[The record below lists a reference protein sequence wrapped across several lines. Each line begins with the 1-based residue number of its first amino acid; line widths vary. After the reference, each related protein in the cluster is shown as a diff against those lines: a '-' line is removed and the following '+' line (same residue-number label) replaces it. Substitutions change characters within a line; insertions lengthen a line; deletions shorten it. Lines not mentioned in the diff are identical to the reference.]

1 MQLFHWKDL
10 CRSWS
15 VWGLSVITLL
25 PMLAENT
32 SWVSAVVPEKYQPMA
47 LSILGAI
54 TLLAR
59 AIKQKP

>member
-1 MQLFHWKDL
+1 MKFFHWKDL
-10 CRSWS
+10 FRSWS

-32 SWVSAVVPEKYQPMA
+32 SWVSAVIPEKYQPMT

-54 TLLAR
+54 TLFAR

>member
-1 MQLFHWKDL
+1 MKLFHWKDL

-15 VWGLSVITLL
+15 VWGLSAITLL
-25 PMLAENT
+25 SMLSENT
-32 SWVSAVVPEKYQPMA
+32 SWVSAVVPAKYQPMII
-47 LSILGAI
+47 SILGAI